1 MDKVKDWDAES
12 FFRILTASN
21 RLAKENKFVYCRV
34 SGLQGFEEML
44 ADAQKNTAFVCV
56 STEADGYTSLHNSP
70 HTRRVKTVFLAQ
82 RYPVNR
88 MDLRDS
94 CFETLRE
101 LFRQF
106 MSILIREKTK
116 IEQNNIYIDSRIQFT
131 EISQYFAS
139 GCACAYFNI
148 ATDVYTDLRYD
159 AEEWDGNPFSNEFNK
174 AFH

>member
-21 RLAKENKFVYCRV
+21 KLAKQEGFVYCRV

-44 ADAQKNTAFVCV
+44 SEAQKESAFVCV
-56 STEADGYTSLHNSP
+56 STEADGYTSLNNSP

-82 RYPVNR
+82 RYPIDR
-88 MDLRDS
+88 MDLRDECLES
-94 CFETLRE
+94 MRE

-106 MSILIREKTK
+106 MSVLIREKTK
-116 IEQNNIYIDSRIQFT
+116 LEQNNIYLDSRIQFT
-131 EISQYFAS
+131 EIQQYFAS

-148 ATDVYTDLRYD
+148 ATEVYTDLRYD
-159 AEEWDGNPFSNEFNK
+159 EGEWD
-174 AFH
+174 